1 MQAVTKLT
9 LSATPE
15 TIAMAKQLAS
25 ERKTSVS
32 ALFAKFIC
40 DLLQLQHLAA
50 SSHANQAVKD
60 LLGSADGWPADMSYD
75 EIIRQAIHEKHGVEP

>member
-15 TIAMAKQLAS
+15 TITMAKQLAA

-32 ALFAKFIC
+32 ALFARFIR
-40 DLLQLQHLAA
+40 DLHQLDHMLA
-50 SSHANQAVKD
+50 SSHFNHAVED
-60 LLGSADGWPADMSYD
+60 LLGSADGWSADMSD
-75 EIIRQAIHEKHGVEP
+75 DDIIRQAIREKHGVEP